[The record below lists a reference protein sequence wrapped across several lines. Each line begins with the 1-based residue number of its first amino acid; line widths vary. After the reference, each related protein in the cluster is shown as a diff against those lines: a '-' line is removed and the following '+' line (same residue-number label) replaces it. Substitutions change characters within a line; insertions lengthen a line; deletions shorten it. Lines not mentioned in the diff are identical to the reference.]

1 MSTQFCFFSHGGLL
15 YAEPLLQVACAVGKE
30 APRQLSGGTCG
41 ACVIPWARSAPE
53 PGGRVPG
60 CRYPCPAL
68 GRRRPRAVVPQ
79 LVGARRAAVRLG
91 AGCFAPEQRGGGC
104 RDGSAVISASGGCLK
119 PHSVPWGRVCHRWT
133 VGIRARA
140 AFSVRSRSLV
150 SWQQEAVPAPRSP
163 PRARNRRWES

>member
-1 MSTQFCFFSHGGLL
+1 M
-15 YAEPLLQVACAVGKE
+15 
-30 APRQLSGGTCG
+30 
-41 ACVIPWARSAPE
+41 
-53 PGGRVPG
+53 
-60 CRYPCPAL
+60 
-68 GRRRPRAVVPQ
+68 
-79 LVGARRAAVRLG
+79 RLG

-140 AFSVRSRSLV
+140 AFSVHSRSLV

-163 PRARNRRWES
+163 PRARNRRWESWSPLGCGRVSEGQKRTALPAGRSPALRRFPCQLRGAYLNCAGRPGPQASGSACTPRRALRSI